1 MGINRGSLPAD
12 AQLHPRLPLWQRPY
26 QRLGHQRGVR
36 TGNQRMVSMPIYD
49 LNEYGLLDDGIY
61 ACTMR
66 EVEDALVWNEQRRR
80 LTESLQAFIGDEL

>member
-1 MGINRGSLPAD
+1 
-12 AQLHPRLPLWQRPY
+12 
-26 QRLGHQRGVR
+26 
-36 TGNQRMVSMPIYD
+36 MVSMPIYD

-80 LTESLQAFIGDEL
+80 LTESLQAFIRDEL